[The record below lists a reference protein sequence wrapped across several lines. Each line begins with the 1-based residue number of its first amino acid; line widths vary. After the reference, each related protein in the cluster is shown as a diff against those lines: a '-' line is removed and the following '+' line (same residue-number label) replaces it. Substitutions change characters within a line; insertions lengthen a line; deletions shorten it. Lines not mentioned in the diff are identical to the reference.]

1 MVPPKHQW
9 FAKRPLKS
17 MLIKFISISNLWS
30 ISRSFH
36 KSPCSFDPSKTYSA
50 LFVVCVALLLPLSL
64 MREYCSC
71 FIKIIFSQST
81 STQPLPAYIS
91 LPHIDW
97 PLARPIASQT
107 AGMASASSEVWIYKR
122 KTDLKWNWL
131 VFEADSVVDSMVSYF
146 FLGCV
151 YCREHGF
158 MPTFFLCEFPAQLW
172 ILLTHKWQDVQARS
186 RAE

>member
-1 MVPPKHQW
+1 
-9 FAKRPLKS
+9 

-64 MREYCSC
+64 LREYCSC

-146 FLGCV
+146 FSWLCLLSRAWF
-151 YCREHGF
+151 YAY
-158 MPTFFLCEFPAQLW
+158 FFLLW
-172 ILLTHKWQDVQARS
+172 IPSSVMNSSYTQVTGCPSSK
-186 RAE
+186 

>member
-1 MVPPKHQW
+1 
-9 FAKRPLKS
+9 

-50 LFVVCVALLLPLSL
+50 MFVVCVALLLPLSL
-64 MREYCSC
+64 LREYCSC

-146 FLGCV
+146 FSWLCLLSRAWF
-151 YCREHGF
+151 YAY
-158 MPTFFLCEFPAQLW
+158 FLKLFLLW
-172 ILLTHKWQDVQARS
+172 IPSSVMNSSYTQVTGCPSSK
-186 RAE
+186 